1 MQSPLHLLPA
11 QRDNGLYCNSWVFDG
26 ANGEGVLRMRLNST
40 QGSEV
45 TVPLDVDLD
54 LGGARATVTAVFSD
68 GQLRGRSSELRLMA
82 LDDQAEA
89 EAEEAGGAEAEAG
102 PRWAVFVAGAPS
114 TAHPNPDGGVLCSVP
129 IAQEVLSTWA
139 QLANLTIEG
148 VFAVTRRRQPG
159 EKTCAALKAG
169 LAGAGLHGGS
179 LHEVDQ
185 QYNGPLHCG
194 L

>member
-26 ANGEGVLRMRLNST
+26 ANGAGVLRMRLNST

-54 LGGARATVTAVFSD
+54 LGGARATVTGVFSD
-68 GQLRGRSSELRLMA
+68 GLLRGRSSELRLVA
-82 LDDQAEA
+82 LDDQ
-89 EAEEAGGAEAEAG
+89 AEAEAG

-114 TAHPNPDGGVLCSVP
+114 TAHPNLDGGVLCSVP
-129 IAQEVLSTWA
+129 IAQEVLSTRA

-159 EKTCAALKAG
+159 EATSAALTAG
-169 LAGAGLHGGS
+169 LAGAGLHAGS
-179 LHEVDQ
+179 LHEVHQ
-185 QYNGPLHCG
+185 NNSGHCG